1 MTTDIHSGEFRA
13 GDASY
18 LNITKYKREQIMKLM
33 SLHIWMLLGF
43 AFTVST
49 AGAKVGTLSGPFTHS
64 NLQVFLIHGDT
75 QLEERRYATLSEA
88 LEKNLVV
95 VKETGNVQELTI
107 ENRSKSLTVFL
118 NAGDI
123 VKGGRQD
130 RTVRDD
136 LILPPQS
143 GPVPLATFCV
153 EHGRWTRRG
162 DESPAAFSANTK
174 ALSSRKEKLA
184 ARYGSSQSEVWSGVA
199 EQQMKLNENVSRIA
213 GKNVDLRSPASES
226 SLQLT
231 LENKDL
237 DAVKNKYLDKLRPL
251 LDGKTDV
258 IGFVYIING
267 EINTAEAYNNKNL
280 FRALWPKLLDAA
292 VTEAVTECA
301 TDRPFRTVQA
311 GEVRTFFETALSG
324 SVTDRWPW
332 KTIHVKTYTTP
343 TTVLFETRDVDA
355 DDVWLHKSFMNRGG
369 ESVVVP
375 LDQDSRQGRQNL
387 QSPGVR

>member
-1 MTTDIHSGEFRA
+1 
-13 GDASY
+13 
-18 LNITKYKREQIMKLM
+18 MKLI
-33 SLHIWMLLGF
+33 SLQTWMLLGG
-43 AFTVST
+43 AFMVST

-64 NLQVFLIHGDT
+64 NLQVYLVHGDT

-88 LEKNLVV
+88 LEKNFVV

-107 ENRSKSLTVFL
+107 ENRSKTVTAFL

-199 EQQMKLNENVSRIA
+199 EQQLKLNEHVSRMA
-213 GKNVDLRSPASES
+213 GKSVDLRSPASES

-237 DAVKNKYLDKLRPL
+237 DTVKGKYVDQLRPL

-258 IGFVYIING
+258 IGFVYVING
-267 EINTAEAYNNKNL
+267 EINTVEIYNNKNL

-292 VTEAVTECA
+292 VTEAITEYTTA
-301 TDRPFRTVQA
+301 RPSRQVQA
-311 GEVRTFFETALSG
+311 GEVKAFFETALTG
-324 SVTDRWPW
+324 AVTERRPW
-332 KTIHVKTYTTP
+332 KTTHVKTYTTP
-343 TTVLFETRDVDA
+343 TTVMFETRDVEA
-355 DDVWLHKSFMNRGG
+355 DDVWLHKSFINRGG
-369 ESVVVP
+369 ESLVVP
-375 LDQDSRQGRQNL
+375 LDPNSRQEPQRPL
-387 QSPGVR
+387 VR